1 MTFVS
6 RFMGTLR
13 VFPGAFVFVPAPEG
27 LSHFANATL
36 NIDKAPVAV
45 VHRAP
50 QVAVVY
56 GRVAVPWLNT
66 GVVLVDPVTLGTGTA
81 VVQLPGWERRR
92 LVQALCVSGFSVDV
106 IARPCRSDRS
116 SDRKPNWNG
125 SAASR

>member
-1 MTFVS
+1 
-6 RFMGTLR
+6 
-13 VFPGAFVFVPAPEG
+13 
-27 LSHFANATL
+27 
-36 NIDKAPVAV
+36 

-56 GRVAVPWLNT
+56 GRFAGPWLNT

-106 IARPCRSDRS
+106 HRTAFSIGSII
-116 SDRKPNWNG
+116 G
-125 SAASR
+125 SAAELERLRRQ